1 MLKSYGQG
9 PYTELLKKL
18 ETDIE
23 DCMKQVNELCGV
35 KESDTGLAPPA
46 LWDIAADKQAMQ
58 QEQPLQVSVM
68 VEQKKLNNKKRA
80 QKILSPKFWVKLISK
95 ECGLNIKIELFF
107 LKYLIKISILCL
119 NFGISAQFLRNFIL
133 TFRWRVVQRLSKLKV
148 KITAI

>member
-1 MLKSYGQG
+1 MDEADIAVLKSYGQG

-68 VEQKKLNNKKRA
+68 VEQKKVEQQKKGA
-80 QKILSPKFWVKLISK
+80 ENTIPEILG
-95 ECGLNIKIELFF
+95 EA
-107 LKYLIKISILCL
+107 
-119 NFGISAQFLRNFIL
+119 NFERMR
-133 TFRWRVVQRLSKLKV
+133 T
-148 KITAI
+148 